1 MKLLTM
7 MFWPRYDILCVWI
20 NCICP
25 ELCFTAEYYLMM
37 YGMCTCCYLHQ
48 HFSAEVCWI
57 QNQSVV
63 HLENLMYS
71 VWKFF
76 VLFYK
81 IIIVSISKMISII
94 RMYMYM
100 RFVSIVILTL
110 QPILKLPPLCNVKH
124 LGLSY
129 PIILQIVWV
138 VPSILSFIIQVTWP

>member
-1 MKLLTM
+1 MRMNKL
-7 MFWPRYDILCVWI
+7 CK
-20 NCICP
+20 
-25 ELCFTAEYYLMM
+25 LCFTAEYYLMM
-37 YGMCTCCYLHQ
+37 YGMGTCCYLHQ

-94 RMYMYM
+94 CTCTCGL
-100 RFVSIVILTL
+100 FL
-110 QPILKLPPLCNVKH
+110 VKMFYWGTFARRPVLFRTCMSNFFSGSATFFGGKPH
-124 LGLSY
+124 FAATIFRQKS
-129 PIILQIVWV
+129 
-138 VPSILSFIIQVTWP
+138 SDFH